1 MRQHLNARK
10 MTSLWFNRVHQLKRS
25 TQNCWQLF
33 GSDQLPGYMKFND
46 LWTFNGRS
54 WSKIL
59 SDAPWEVRSG
69 LCAVILPNKILGIFG
84 GNGRYVQEP
93 WPPMGIH
100 VPCYA
105 LRFFNDMCDQWW
117 CIRQFLYN
125 IIYTE
130 YIYTYIYMCV
140 CRVHLWN
147 HKCICEHPICL
158 FPVVISCGL
167 GCRGKW
173 PTRPAKEMYNDV
185 WSLHLN
191 SSHVPAQLIVW
202 SWQSL
207 QQRDEEKNWKNMRE
221 LLVWK
226 NWFKC
231 YACFN
236 QIHVWF

>member
-1 MRQHLNARK
+1 MVWGWQYHCQTNTIIPIVAQTHSTNRKKTHRWHLFDWSFSFYIVLLCLTSNSRSAKSKTWLRAVALLQTEHLKAMRQHLNARK
-10 MTSLWFNRVHQLKRS
+10 MTSLWFNTVHQLKRS

-117 CIRQFLYN
+117 CIHTVF
-125 IIYTE
+125 I
-130 YIYTYIYMCV
+130 
-140 CRVHLWN
+140 
-147 HKCICEHPICL
+147 
-158 FPVVISCGL
+158 
-167 GCRGKW
+167 
-173 PTRPAKEMYNDV
+173 
-185 WSLHLN
+185 
-191 SSHVPAQLIVW
+191 
-202 SWQSL
+202 
-207 QQRDEEKNWKNMRE
+207 
-221 LLVWK
+221 
-226 NWFKC
+226 
-231 YACFN
+231 
-236 QIHVWF
+236 